1 MCLMTT
7 LDAITIRPAR
17 EGDGWAIARLAPR
30 PPRPP
35 PKPLQGDVLLAE
47 ADGVPVA
54 AVEVLTG
61 DAVADPFAA
70 SAEAVTVLRVRAAQ
84 LRASEAP
91 RKTLLRFAR
100 PRTASG

>member
-1 MCLMTT
+1 MTT

-17 EGDGWAIARLAPR
+17 DVDGWAIKRLAALDSA
-30 PPRPP
+30 
-35 PKPLQGDVLLAE
+35 KPLNGDVLLAE
-47 ADGVPVA
+47 ADGIPVA
-54 AVEVLTG
+54 AVEILTG
-61 DAVADPFAA
+61 DAVADPFIA

>member
-17 EGDGWAIARLAPR
+17 EVDDWAIARLAALDSA
-30 PPRPP
+30 
-35 PKPLQGDVLLAE
+35 KPLQGDVLLAE
-47 ADGVPVA
+47 ADGAPVA

-61 DAVADPFAA
+61 DAVADPFVA